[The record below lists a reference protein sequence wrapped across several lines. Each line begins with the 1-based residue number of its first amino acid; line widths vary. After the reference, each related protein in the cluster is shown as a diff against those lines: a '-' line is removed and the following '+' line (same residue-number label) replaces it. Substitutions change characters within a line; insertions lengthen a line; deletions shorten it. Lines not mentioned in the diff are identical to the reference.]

1 MTNDMTG
8 RVAVVTGGASGIGF
22 ATARDLALRGATA
35 IICDIDGDRARSS
48 AESLVAEGLA
58 AAGYQLDVS
67 DRASCA
73 EVVGQVSARHGPV
86 AILVN
91 NAGIAGT
98 ARLGDA
104 HSAEQWDRSIAV
116 NLTGMY
122 NIAVA
127 CLPGLKETRGAVVN
141 ISSVVAFTSG
151 FAQAGYAASKGGVR
165 SLTQAMC
172 RELTRFGIRV
182 NGVAP
187 GYVETPMTASGKDKF
202 AEWLEFH
209 CPMQRYGKPE
219 ELAKAIVFLCSDD
232 ASFVNGATLPVD
244 GGYLAV

>member
-1 MTNDMTG
+1 MKDMTG
-8 RVAVVTGGASGIGF
+8 RVALVTGGASGIGL
-22 ATARDLALRGATA
+22 ATARELARRGAVA
-35 IICDIDGDRARSS
+35 ILGDIDGDKARAS
-48 AESLVAEGLA
+48 AAALVAEGLA
-58 AAGYQLDVS
+58 AAGYGLDVANREACHAVAQEV
-67 DRASCA
+67 RAA
-73 EVVGQVSARHGPV
+73 HGPV

-104 HSAEQWDRSIAV
+104 LSAEQWDRSIAV

-127 CLPGLKETRGAVVN
+127 CLPDLKATQGAVVN

-187 GYVETPMTASGKDKF
+187 GYVETPMTAGGKDTF
-202 AEWLEFH
+202 SEWLNFH
-209 CPMQRYGKPE
+209 CPMQRYGTPE
-219 ELAKAIVFLCSDD
+219 ELAKPIAFLCSDD
-232 ASFVNGATLPVD
+232 ASFVNGVTLPVD